1 MSMPHQCVRCSTT
14 YDDGAKEILQ
24 GCKCGARLFYFFR
37 KEHLQK
43 AQELSTNLTK
53 QDKVQIEQEVKEIVG
68 MDEELERPI
77 ILDLESIRIRK
88 PGKFDLDLVHL
99 FNKKNPLV
107 YKLDEGKYIIDL
119 AETFKRQS
127 GILKS
132 EEG

>member
-1 MSMPHQCVRCSTT
+1 MPHQCVRCSEV
-14 YDDGAKEILQ
+14 YGDGAKEILG

-43 AQELSTNLTK
+43 AQEITTQLSK
-53 QDKVQIEQEVKEIVG
+53 QEKVQMEEEVREIVG
-68 MDEELERPI
+68 GEEDLERPI
-77 ILDLESIRIRK
+77 ILDLESIRVRK

-107 YKLDEGKYIIDL
+107 YKLDEGKYVIDL

-127 GILKS
+127 GILES
-132 EEG
+132 EQKK